1 MSRRKSFESSGC
13 VQIEGE
19 EDGYDALTGLPDRTS
34 LERRIERCL
43 AQKGRPFSLIVI
55 DIDNFRSFNDAYGY
69 AVGDAIIAR
78 FGRYLQTSLSTGVE
92 MVGRVGSEEYLA
104 IVDGADR
111 DVLDGLT
118 SDLLSV
124 RLTIDGEGPSGESTS
139 VSLTAG
145 AGVVSW
151 DGEAALTPAA
161 LIHQAE
167 VALRKAK
174 QLGRSR
180 RYAFETDDAEF
191 ARLREDMRLSM
202 ELSVEIGDALERG
215 EFEPSSSPCSGPRT
229 AGSWGPKR
237 SRAGGIRRAA
247 WSAPPCSSRRSSAA
261 APSSTSI
268 WPYSSSAAASCAT
281 VSTRARSSCR

>member
-1 MSRRKSFESSGC
+1 M
-13 VQIEGE
+13 
-19 EDGYDALTGLPDRTS
+19 
-34 LERRIERCL
+34 
-43 AQKGRPFSLIVI
+43 
-55 DIDNFRSFNDAYGY
+55 
-69 AVGDAIIAR
+69 
-78 FGRYLQTSLSTGVE
+78 
-92 MVGRVGSEEYLA
+92 
-104 IVDGADR
+104 
-111 DVLDGLT
+111 
-118 SDLLSV
+118 

-202 ELSVEIGDALERG
+202 ELSVEINPDVCIGCKYCFQACPYEVPKYNSVSMDKCDCCQGSGVAIG
-215 EFEPSSSPCSGPRT
+215 ED
-229 AGSWGPKR
+229 R
-237 SRAGGIRRAA
+237 SLLRARVQIRRLA
-247 WSAPPCSSRRSSAA
+247 
-261 APSSTSI
+261 I
-268 WPYSSSAAASCAT
+268 
-281 VSTRARSSCR
+281 RAFG

>member
-1 MSRRKSFESSGC
+1 M
-13 VQIEGE
+13 
-19 EDGYDALTGLPDRTS
+19 RT
-34 LERRIERCL
+34 
-43 AQKGRPFSLIVI
+43 AMQWATP
-55 DIDNFRSFNDAYGY
+55 
-69 AVGDAIIAR
+69 IIAR
-78 FGRYLQTSLSTGVE
+78 FGRYLQASLSSGAE

-104 IVDGADR
+104 VVDGADR
-111 DVLDGLT
+111 DVLDSLT
-118 SDLLSV
+118 SDLLTV

-139 VSLTAG
+139 VSLIAG

-151 DGEAALTPAA
+151 DGDSVLTPAA

-215 EFEPSSSPCSGPRT
+215 EFEAFFQPLYSPSSGLIVGAEALARWRHPVARAGQPRRVHP
-229 AGSWGPKR
+229 AARAQRRHRR
-237 SRAGGIRRAA
+237 SR
-247 WSAPPCSSRRSSAA
+247 PVHL
-261 APSSTSI
+261 
-268 WPYSSSAAASCAT
+268 SSSAAASCAIGLIGM
-281 VSTRARSSCR
+281 RLSCP

>member
-1 MSRRKSFESSGC
+1 M
-13 VQIEGE
+13 
-19 EDGYDALTGLPDRTS
+19 
-34 LERRIERCL
+34 
-43 AQKGRPFSLIVI
+43 
-55 DIDNFRSFNDAYGY
+55 
-69 AVGDAIIAR
+69 
-78 FGRYLQTSLSTGVE
+78 
-92 MVGRVGSEEYLA
+92 
-104 IVDGADR
+104 
-111 DVLDGLT
+111 
-118 SDLLSV
+118 

-215 EFEPSSSPCSGPRT
+215 EFEAFFQPLFRPSNGRIVG
-229 AGSWGPKR
+229 AE
-237 SRAGGIRRAA
+237 AL
-247 WSAPPCSSRRSSAA
+247 
-261 APSSTSI
+261 
-268 WPYSSSAAASCAT
+268 
-281 VSTRARSSCR
+281 AR